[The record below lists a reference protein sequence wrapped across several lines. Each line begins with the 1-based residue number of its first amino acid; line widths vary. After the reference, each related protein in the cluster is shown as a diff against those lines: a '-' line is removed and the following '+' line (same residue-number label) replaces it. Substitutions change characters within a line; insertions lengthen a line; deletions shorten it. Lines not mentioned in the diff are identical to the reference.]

1 MPPFDSNLVS
11 EVIRSHMRIIFLGY
25 HNIGYACLEA
35 LIELSRELGDEI
47 VAVVTHADDPQENIW
62 FASVRQLAFENYLP
76 VYQPANPND
85 PAFVAAMQA
94 LQPDWLFSCYY
105 RHMLKQPVLDL
116 PRLGALNL
124 HGSLLPRYRGRC
136 PVNWVLVHGETE
148 TGVTL
153 HYMEAKAD
161 QGDIVGFKRLPISF
175 EDTALTLS
183 AKMTVAA
190 PELMREAYPLLRA
203 GTAPRLTQD
212 HAQASYYG
220 GRTPADGLI
229 DWRHS
234 ALQTYNLVR
243 AVTHPYPGAF
253 TFCQGRKLL
262 VWAVQIMAA
271 SVTGPV
277 EPGQVTA
284 AVPGVGLLVATGDG
298 HFLITQAQWEGEPE
312 FLGPVMATWKH
323 LVGQRFS

>member
-1 MPPFDSNLVS
+1 
-11 EVIRSHMRIIFLGY
+11 MRIIFMGY

-47 VAVVTHADDPQENIW
+47 IAVVTHADNPQENIW
-62 FASVRQLAFENYLP
+62 FASVRQLAFDNYLP

-85 PAFVAAMQA
+85 PAFVTVMQA
-94 LQPDWLFSCYY
+94 LQPDFLFSCYY

-136 PVNWVLVHGETE
+136 PVNWVLIHGETE
-148 TGVTL
+148 TGITL
-153 HYMEAKAD
+153 HYMVAKAD
-161 QGDIVGFKRLPISF
+161 RGDIVGFKRIPISF
-175 EDTALTLS
+175 EDTALNLF
-183 AKMTVAA
+183 AKMTAA
-190 PELMREAYPLLRA
+190 ALELMREAYPLLRA
-203 GTAPRLTQD
+203 GAAPRLTQD
-212 HAQASYYG
+212 HARASYFG

-229 DWRHS
+229 NWQHS
-234 ALQTYNLVR
+234 ALNTYNLVR

-253 TFCQGRKLL
+253 TFFRGRKLL
-262 VWAVQIMAA
+262 VWGGQIMAA
-271 SVTGPV
+271 AVTGPA

-284 AVPGVGLLVATGDG
+284 AVPGEGLLVATGDG

-312 FLGPVMATWKH
+312 FLGPVLATWKH
-323 LVGQRFS
+323 LVGENLG

>member
-1 MPPFDSNLVS
+1 
-11 EVIRSHMRIIFLGY
+11 MRIIFLGY

-35 LIELSRELGDEI
+35 LIETCRELGDEI
-47 VAVVTHADDPQENIW
+47 IAVVTHADDPRENIW

-76 VYQPANPND
+76 VYQPADPND

-148 TGVTL
+148 TGITL
-153 HYMEAKAD
+153 HYMVAKAD
-161 QGDIVGFKRLPISF
+161 QGDIVAQTAIPITL
-175 EDTALTLS
+175 EDTAFTLF
-183 AKMTVAA
+183 AKMTAA
-190 PELMREAYPLLRA
+190 AGPLFREIY
-203 GTAPRLTQD
+203 PRLRSGRAERFPQD
-212 HAQASYYG
+212 HAQASYFG
-220 GRTPADGLI
+220 GRTPEDGKI
-229 DWRHS
+229 DWRQP
-234 ALQTYNLVR
+234 ATTIYNLMR

-253 TFCQGRKLL
+253 TTLAGKKLL
-262 VWAVQIMAA
+262 IWNGRAMAA
-271 SVTGPV
+271 PSAAPDAL
-277 EPGQVTA
+277 GQITA
-284 AVPGVGLLVATGDG
+284 ALPGGGLIVATGDG

-312 FLGPVMATWKH
+312 FLGPVIATWEH
-323 LVGQRFS
+323 LVGQRLS

>member
-1 MPPFDSNLVS
+1 
-11 EVIRSHMRIIFLGY
+11 MRIIFMGY

-35 LIELSRELGDEI
+35 LITQTRELGDEI
-47 VAVVTHADDPQENIW
+47 VAVVTHADDPKENIW

-76 VYQPANPND
+76 VYQPADPND

-94 LQPDWLFSCYY
+94 LQPDFLFSCYY

-161 QGDIVGFKRLPISF
+161 QGDIVSFRRIPITF
-175 EDTALTLS
+175 EDTALTLF
-183 AKMTVAA
+183 AKMTAAA

-212 HAQASYYG
+212 HALASYFG
-220 GRTPADGLI
+220 GRRPADGKI
-229 DWRHS
+229 DWPQPAS
-234 ALQTYNLVR
+234 AIYNLMR

-253 TFCQGRKLL
+253 TDLAGRKLYI
-262 VWAVQIMAA
+262 WNGRAMAA
-271 SVTGPV
+271 PLAAPDA
-277 EPGQVTA
+277 PGRITA
-284 AVPGVGLLVATGDG
+284 ALPGEGLIVATGDG

-312 FLGPVMATWKH
+312 FLGPVIATWKR
-323 LVGQRFS
+323 LVGHKFS